1 MTIKDDITRE
11 HRWFV
16 RYAER
21 LMTAA
26 DELHDA
32 RVARAIE
39 LARSAREASYSP
51 YSDFPMGA
59 AVIGSHDEEIPG
71 ALVENVSLGLAMC
84 SERVALFTAVTQR
97 VAPDVLALC
106 SRRTNDGLTFPCGAC
121 LQVALEVA
129 GNDLTVVAVDLDGD
143 YEVVTLSELL
153 PRAPHRHTAADQ
165 FSDSG
170 DSSPTQ
176 V

>member
-1 MTIKDDITRE
+1 
-11 HRWFV
+11 
-16 RYAER
+16 
-21 LMTAA
+21 MTAEKTPRHA
-26 DELHDA
+26 KL
-32 RVARAIE
+32 ARAIE

-59 AVIGSHDEEIPG
+59 AVIGTHDEEILG

-84 SERVALFTAVTQR
+84 SERVALFNAVTQR
-97 VAPDVLALC
+97 IVPDVLALC
-106 SRRTNDGLTFPCGAC
+106 SQRTDDGLTFPCGAC

-143 YEVVTLSELL
+143 HEVLTLSELL
-153 PRAPHRHTAADQ
+153 PRAPHRHTAADH
-165 FSDSG
+165 FSGAENPG
-170 DSSPTQ
+170 DSE